1 MRDVAVVGSLTSD
14 VVADGSPRVGGAPF
28 YAAGALRLLG
38 RPSLVVTRCAERDRS
53 ALLPPLVAQ
62 GTPVEWHASE
72 RTFRYRFS
80 YDRSVRTMT
89 VEETSEPWLPGPW
102 LEALRRCEAVH
113 VGALSQG
120 EFPDETLA
128 ALARGRRLSLDGQGL
143 VRAAGDGPLRL
154 EPLAD
159 RSLLRHVSILKLA
172 EEEAAVL
179 AGDTDADALAALG
192 VPEIVLTRGEQG
204 ATVVTRTSADEIP
217 ALAVPAADPTGA
229 GDAFSVAYLVSRT
242 AGLAPVSAARR
253 ATAIVAE
260 LLIRRSR
267 RR

>member
-1 MRDVAVVGSLTSD
+1 MRDVAVVGSLASD
-14 VVADGSPRVGGAPF
+14 VVADGAPRVGGAPF
-28 YAAGALRLLG
+28 YAAAALRLLG

-62 GTPVEWHASE
+62 GPPVEWHASE

-80 YDRSVRTMT
+80 YDGGARTMA
-89 VEETSEPWLPGPW
+89 VEEAAEPWLPGPW
-102 LEALRRCEAVH
+102 LDALRRCEAVH
-113 VGALSQG
+113 VGALAQG

-143 VRAAGDGPLRL
+143 VRADGVGPLRL
-154 EPLAD
+154 EAPAD

-179 AGDTDADALAALG
+179 AGGTDRDALAALG
-192 VPEIVLTRGEQG
+192 VPEVILTRGEAG
-204 ATVVTRTSADEIP
+204 AVIVTRGGADEVP

-242 AGLAPVSAARR
+242 AGLGPVSAARR

-260 LLIRRSR
+260 MLIRHAR

>member
-1 MRDVAVVGSLTSD
+1 MRDVAVVGSLASD
-14 VVADGSPRVGGAPF
+14 VVADGAPRVGGAPF
-28 YAAGALRLLG
+28 YAAAALRLLG
-38 RPSLVVTRCAERDRS
+38 RPALVVTRCAEQDRS
-53 ALLPPLVAQ
+53 VLLPPLVAQ

-80 YDRSVRTMT
+80 YDGDRRAMV
-89 VEETSEPWLPGPW
+89 VEETAEPWLPGTW
-102 LEALRRCEAVH
+102 LDDLRRSEAVH
-113 VGALSQG
+113 VGALAQG

-143 VRAAGDGPLRL
+143 VRAAGAEPLRL
-154 EPLAD
+154 DAPAD

-172 EEEAAVL
+172 EEEADVL
-179 AGDTDADALAALG
+179 AGSIDPEAIAALG
-192 VPEIVLTRGEQG
+192 VPEVVLTRGERG
-204 ATVVTRTSADEIP
+204 AVVITRAGAEEVP
-217 ALAVPAADPTGA
+217 ALTVPAADPTGA

-260 LLIRRSR
+260 MLIRRTR

>member
-1 MRDVAVVGSLTSD
+1 MRGVAVVGSLASD
-14 VVADGSPRVGGAPF
+14 VVAESAPRVGGAPF
-28 YAAGALRLLG
+28 YAAAALRLLG
-38 RPSLVVTRCAERDRS
+38 RPSLVVARCAERDRS

-62 GTPVEWHASE
+62 GVPVEWHASE

-80 YDRSVRTMT
+80 YDGDVRTMT
-89 VEETSEPWLPGPW
+89 VEETAEPWLPGPW
-102 LEALRRCEAVH
+102 LDDLARCEAVH
-113 VGALSQG
+113 VGALAQG

-143 VRAAGDGPLRL
+143 VRAEGAGPLRL
-154 EPLAD
+154 EPPRD

-179 AGDTDADALAALG
+179 AGGTDPDALAALG
-192 VPEIVLTRGEQG
+192 VPEVVLTRGEAG
-204 ATVVTRTSADEIP
+204 AVVVTPTGTDEIP
-217 ALAVPAADPTGA
+217 ALAVPSADPTGA

-242 AGLAPVSAARR
+242 AGLGPVSAARR

-260 LLIRRSR
+260 MLIRRSR

>member
-1 MRDVAVVGSLTSD
+1 MHGDNTPPD
-14 VVADGSPRVGGAPF
+14 
-28 YAAGALRLLG
+28 LRARQHVLL
-38 RPSLVVTRCAERDRS
+38 
-53 ALLPPLVAQ
+53 
-62 GTPVEWHASE
+62 
-72 RTFRYRFS
+72 
-80 YDRSVRTMT
+80 
-89 VEETSEPWLPGPW
+89 
-102 LEALRRCEAVH
+102 
-113 VGALSQG
+113 
-120 EFPDETLA
+120 
-128 ALARGRRLSLDGQGL
+128 
-143 VRAAGDGPLRL
+143 L

-179 AGDTDADALAALG
+179 AGGTDADALAALG